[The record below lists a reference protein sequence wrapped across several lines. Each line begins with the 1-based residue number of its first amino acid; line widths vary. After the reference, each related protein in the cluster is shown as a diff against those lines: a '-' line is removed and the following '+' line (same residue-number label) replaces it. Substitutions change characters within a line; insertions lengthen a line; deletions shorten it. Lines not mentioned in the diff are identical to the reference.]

1 MGYRIKQQTLSGLE
15 ATGGHNLVV
24 VEVDAVA
31 DFASLP
37 TYQDGSV
44 GYIRGNP
51 DALYIKDT
59 TWKLIDKSALAEGQ
73 QIEIDGIN
81 PFALMMT
88 FKLLQGKLATL
99 ATAAQLASTAMQPDV
114 EQSRYYILDALPTTT
129 AELFEGKIVYN
140 TTDHTLQV
148 CTTPGVHES
157 DTLTVTEGAVTTSG
171 NITITLNGEAVV
183 VGVVKDE
190 TAAQVATKIKAAV
203 EAAVVAETEA
213 IAAWTVAIDGAEL
226 NFLKAVVGDCAA
238 PIADDTGNTGV
249 TFTFDRTNEGAASVW
264 GTLINAPAD

>member
-44 GYIRGNP
+44 GYIRGNL

-99 ATAAQLASTAMQPDV
+99 ATAAQLASTAMQPDE
-114 EQSRYYILDALPTTT
+114 EQSRYYKLDALPTTT

-140 TTDHTLQV
+140 RTDHTLQV
-148 CTTPGVHES
+148 CTTPGEHES
-157 DTLTVTEGAVTTSG
+157 DTLTVTAGAVTTG

-183 VGVVKDE
+183 VAVAEED
-190 TAAQVATKIKAAV
+190 TAAQVAAKIKAAV
-203 EAAVVAETEA
+203 DAAVVAET
-213 IAAWTVAIDGAEL
+213 IAAWTAAIDGAEL
-226 NFLKAVVGDCAA
+226 NFLKAVVGVCVA
-238 PIADDTGNTGV
+238 PTAVDTGETGV
-249 TFTFDRTNEGAASVW
+249 TFSAFARTNEGVASVW
-264 GTLINAPAD
+264 GTLINAS

>member
-1 MGYRIKQQTLSGLE
+1 
-15 ATGGHNLVV
+15 
-24 VEVDAVA
+24 
-31 DFASLP
+31 
-37 TYQDGSV
+37 
-44 GYIRGNP
+44 
-51 DALYIKDT
+51 
-59 TWKLIDKSALAEGQ
+59 
-73 QIEIDGIN
+73 
-81 PFALMMT
+81 MMT

-148 CTTPGVHES
+148 CTTPGEHES

-171 NITITLNGEAVV
+171 DITITLNGQAVV
-183 VGVVKDE
+183 VAVVEED

-203 EAAVVAETEA
+203 DAAVVAET

-226 NFLKAVVGDCAA
+226 NFLKAVVGTASA
-238 PIADDTGNTGV
+238 PTAVDTGDTGV
-249 TFTFDRTNEGAASVW
+249 TFSAFDRTNEGVASVW
-264 GTLINAPAD
+264 GPLINAL